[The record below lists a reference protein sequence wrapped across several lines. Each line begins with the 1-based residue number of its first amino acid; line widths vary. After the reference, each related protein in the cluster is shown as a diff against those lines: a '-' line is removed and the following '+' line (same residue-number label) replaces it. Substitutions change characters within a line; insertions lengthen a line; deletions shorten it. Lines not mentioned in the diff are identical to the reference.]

1 MAAFVTPKCSQ
12 IMIGKLSPC
21 AQGVYKQVN
30 LLVTFEGG
38 PAAEGQAGKG
48 RRRD

>member
-1 MAAFVTPKCSQ
+1 MAAFVIPKCSQ
-12 IMIGKLSPC
+12 TKIGILSPC
-21 AQGVYKQVN
+21 IQGVYRQVN